1 MATGIGVG
9 IAGDTFQEK
18 AGVGMG
24 PDAFTNLYSVEFD
37 GVDESLD
44 NASSVPG
51 IGTTS
56 FSINFWVYRLADS
69 GADEY
74 IMFSDATNDWEI
86 IINGTND
93 RMRWLSS
100 PWSDI
105 STGTVAVGA
114 WEMWTFAVDR
124 PGGAGFSRWYR
135 NAVLLDSKAI
145 NDSTDF
151 SAGAAGFHMGR
162 KAAAY
167 SFNGR
172 LDECSI
178 WNKELS
184 AGEITTLY
192 NSGEPTDLKAES
204 FAANLINWW
213 RMGDPSGT
221 GSYPT
226 IADAQGSLNLTMTNM
241 TSANINTNV
250 PT

>member
-9 IAGDTFQEK
+9 ISGDVFQEK

-44 NASSVPG
+44 NASSVPNLD
-51 IGTTS
+51 TAD
-56 FSINFWVYRLADS
+56 FSINFWLYRIADS

-86 IINGTND
+86 YIRGNND
-93 RMRWLSS
+93 KMQWTSS
-100 PWSDI
+100 GWSDV
-105 STGTVAVGA
+105 SSVTVSVGT
-114 WEMWTFAVDR
+114 WEMWTFTVDR
-124 PGGAGFSRWYR
+124 NTRSSWFKNG
-135 NAVLLDSKAI
+135 VLLDSKVI
-145 NDSTDF
+145 NDTTNF
-151 SAGAAGFHMGR
+151 SDGPVSFSIGR

-172 LDECSI
+172 LDEVSI
-178 WNKELS
+178 WDTPLTAANLLS
-184 AGEITTLY
+184 LY
-192 NSGEPTDLKAES
+192 NSGEPTDLKEET

-213 RMGDPSGT
+213 RMGDPSGP

-226 IADAQGSLNLTMTNM
+226 IADAQGSLSLAMTNM

>member
-1 MATGIGVG
+1 MATGIGIG
-9 IAGDTFQEK
+9 IAGDVFQEK

-51 IGTTS
+51 IEAAD
-56 FSINFWVYRLADS
+56 FSINFWVYRIADS

-86 IINGTND
+86 LINGTND
-93 RMRWLSS
+93 RMRWISTG
-100 PWSDI
+100 WSDI
-105 STGTVAVGA
+105 SAGTVAVGA

-124 PGGAGFSRWYR
+124 STASRWYR
-135 NAVLLDSKAI
+135 NAVLLDSKTI
-145 NDSTDF
+145 SDTTDF
-151 SAGAAGFHMGR
+151 SAGAVSFHMGR
-162 KAAAY
+162 KSASY

-241 TSANINTNV
+241 SSSNINTNV

>member
-51 IGTTS
+51 IGTDDFT
-56 FSINFWVYRLADS
+56 INFWVYRIADS

-86 IINGTND
+86 FINGTND
-93 RMRWLSS
+93 RMRWISTG
-100 PWSDI
+100 WSDI
-105 STGTVAVGA
+105 ASTSVAVGA

-124 PGGAGFSRWYR
+124 SATSKWYK
-135 NAVLLDSKAI
+135 NGSFLDQKTIS
-145 NDSTDF
+145 DTTDF
-151 SAGAAGFHMGR
+151 SAGAVSFHMGR

-184 AGEITTLY
+184 LGEITTLY
-192 NSGEPTDLKAES
+192 NSGEPTDLKAEA